1 MAKYSNS
8 GIQMQT
14 SSVRL
19 RGTHVNNIFTWLI
32 LERFKFHHPQK
43 GVRASTYIHS
53 FHTFIISFKSF
64 NEPFQQIST
73 SSS

>member
-19 RGTHVNNIFTWLI
+19 IGTQVNNTFTWLI
-32 LERFKFHHPQK
+32 LERFKFHHLKKELK
-43 GVRASTYIHS
+43 GFHMYK

-64 NEPFQQIST
+64 NEPFQQVST
-73 SSS
+73 ASI